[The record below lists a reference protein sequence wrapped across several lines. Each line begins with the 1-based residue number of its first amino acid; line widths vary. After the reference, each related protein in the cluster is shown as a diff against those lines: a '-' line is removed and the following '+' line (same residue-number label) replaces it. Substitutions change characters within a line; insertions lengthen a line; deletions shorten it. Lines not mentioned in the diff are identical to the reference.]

1 MVIREVVKTITRP
14 DGQHRVDIFM
24 RDDGF
29 FGFVELKYY
38 ERPQRQY
45 WASLPSRNTITAT
58 AEAAEREA
66 RASID
71 WLIASSS

>member
-1 MVIREVVKTITRP
+1 MRP
-14 DGQHRVDIFM
+14 DGRHRVDIFM

-29 FGFVELKYY
+29 FGFMELKHY
-38 ERPQRQY
+38 ERPEREY
-45 WASLPSRNTITAT
+45 WAPLGPYRTTITET

-71 WLIASSS
+71 WLIQNPS